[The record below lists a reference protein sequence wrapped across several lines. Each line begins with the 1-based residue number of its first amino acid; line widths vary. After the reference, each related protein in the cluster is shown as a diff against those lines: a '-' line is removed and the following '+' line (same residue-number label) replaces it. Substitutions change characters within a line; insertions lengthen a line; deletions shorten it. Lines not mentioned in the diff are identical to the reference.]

1 MKFPNPRKGITM
13 KLTIARRGTAAA
25 AVLALSVSLA
35 ACGNEDDNGDDNASG
50 DTTSQDAGTSSESPS
65 DDMGGDMTEEPSES
79 ASEDMGGDMAA
90 FGPACGDL
98 PAEGEPG
105 SLSAMTDQPVAT
117 AASTNPLLKTL
128 VAAVGA
134 VPGLAGTLDD
144 ETAEYTVFAPADS
157 AFEKIPQKDL
167 QGLLDG
173 AAEQNSP
180 LATVLQHH
188 VLGTR
193 VQPDAIV
200 GEQTPLAG
208 DALTVSGDPMTD
220 PDNVTVSDG
229 VAEAKILC
237 GGIQTG
243 NATVYVI
250 DTVLTGPL
258 AAG

>member
-1 MKFPNPRKGITM
+1 M

-35 ACGNEDDNGDDNASG
+35 ACGSEDDNGDDTNAGGSE
-50 DTTSQDAGTSSESPS
+50 TSS
-65 DDMGGDMTEEPSES
+65 DTGGDMTDTPSEDTGGMTDTPS
-79 ASEDMGGDMAA
+79 EDASEDMGGDMTT

-144 ETAEYTVFAPADS
+144 ESAEYTVFAPADT

-167 QGLLDG
+167 QGLLDT
-173 AAEQNSP
+173 AAEQDSP

-193 VQPDAIV
+193 VDADAIV